1 MSRHETVSCGKGLC
15 LYCQVELQDESLY
28 IACQI
33 SRGQILK
40 DTFFQRPTS
49 PKLYKIRSS
58 HVYDAMAGDI
68 KIPQFNFGGMSLT
81 NELQRPKFDRNHA
94 AMLEVQEIYECS
106 IVPDEIVSCLDV
118 SDSDRSHLRL
128 EKKAEL

>member
-94 AMLEVQEIYECS
+94 AIAG
-106 IVPDEIVSCLDV
+106 
-118 SDSDRSHLRL
+118 DSRDI
-128 EKKAEL
+128 